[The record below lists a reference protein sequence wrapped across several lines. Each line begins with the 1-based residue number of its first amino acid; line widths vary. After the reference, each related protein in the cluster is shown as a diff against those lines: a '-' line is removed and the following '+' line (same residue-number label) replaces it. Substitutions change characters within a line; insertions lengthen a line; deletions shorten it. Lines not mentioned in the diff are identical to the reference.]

1 MDKFA
6 KIEAFINTASSLKYE
21 NRLALDRYA
30 AGLRMPEDFKKWIFD
45 VGLFSSR
52 YLTDHPIIDRL
63 NKSVSEEEFNKVL
76 GCLEA
81 ILYDAEYFNND
92 VVSSKQSLDTEALSS
107 KVVNAKKDLD
117 LVTEKNTDNNRV
129 FIVHGHDN
137 EALAKTES
145 FVRKMRLEPIILRDQ
160 ANKGMT
166 VIEKIEHYSDVGF
179 SIVLYTPCDKTD
191 KGKSRA
197 RQNVVM
203 EHGYLMGKLGRS
215 NVVALVKGDIE
226 IPSDIS
232 GVVYIPMDGDKAWEQ
247 AVAKDLRA
255 AGYEADANRI

>member
-1 MDKFA
+1 MNKRERLSLLIQA
-6 KIEAFINTASSLKYE
+6 GKEEEVEREYKNIQPNKIAFGLIGIGDNVLAPYFTRWIGKVKIASKLHFSDHPLINSLDSSLCSK
-21 NRLALDRYA
+21 NLD
-30 AGLRMPEDFKKWIFD
+30 EI
-45 VGLFSSR
+45 
-52 YLTDHPIIDRL
+52 
-63 NKSVSEEEFNKVL
+63 L
-76 GCLEA
+76 GYLEA
-81 ILYDAEYFNND
+81 IYDDEEYFGENTVNLGEG
-92 VVSSKQSLDTEALSS
+92 SLSLSPNKIS
-107 KVVNAKKDLD
+107 DNKK
-117 LVTEKNTDNNRV
+117 V
-129 FIVHGHDN
+129 FIVHGHDKD
-137 EALAKTES
+137 ALAKTEN
-145 FVRKMRLEPIILRDQ
+145 FVRKMDLEPIVLSDQ

-179 SIVLYTPCDKTD
+179 SIILYTPCDKTD